1 MIKTWSERKSLNFN
15 KYLALHLVEMVFLY
29 CRFLQVW
36 KSIWHGLDLGSKDKT
51 LFRKVQKGSL
61 AIVWCAIVNR
71 NWKCFITYVVLG
83 RLSMHPADFG
93 FILTR
98 KSKLLRY
105 CEIAGYCCHSI
116 VWIWVWLKLRIPS
129 LASYAGILLA
139 CHATIL
145 PGEWGGRSPDVDRC
159 CLSGQG
165 NSNATE
171 TCSVRVKG
179 WVAGE
184 FPVNFSYLRVFIA

>member
-1 MIKTWSERKSLNFN
+1 MIKTWSEGKSLNFN

-29 CRFLQVW
+29 CGFLQVW

-61 AIVWCAIVNR
+61 AIDWCAIVNR

-116 VWIWVWLKLRIPS
+116 VWIWVWLKPRIPRKRENEKNKHK
-129 LASYAGILLA
+129 I
-139 CHATIL
+139 
-145 PGEWGGRSPDVDRC
+145 GENH
-159 CLSGQG
+159 Q
-165 NSNATE
+165 N
-171 TCSVRVKG
+171 
-179 WVAGE
+179 
-184 FPVNFSYLRVFIA
+184 NFSTSGALKRDIMS

>member
-1 MIKTWSERKSLNFN
+1 MTLLNPAALQVLSSKNARNMRVNKIGGYYDQNMIGKEVLRKSLNFN

-29 CRFLQVW
+29 CGFLQVW
-36 KSIWHGLDLGSKDKT
+36 KSIWHGLDLDGKDKT

-71 NWKCFITYVVLG
+71 NWKCFITYVVLD
-83 RLSMHPADFG
+83 RLSMHPADFR

-116 VWIWVWLKLRIPS
+116 VWIWF
-129 LASYAGILLA
+129 GF
-139 CHATIL
+139 
-145 PGEWGGRSPDVDRC
+145 D
-159 CLSGQG
+159 
-165 NSNATE
+165 
-171 TCSVRVKG
+171 
-179 WVAGE
+179 
-184 FPVNFSYLRVFIA
+184 